1 MNDAGA
7 RLQRLLGGAA
17 LASLRARLR
26 GRYER
31 GRSGG
36 LVTLGNLSMAER
48 DALAGLLGRR
58 PGGAGSLRFDIAEL
72 DGRLQQAGL
81 ADSLRHALELLDGPL
96 IDLVAARSEAA
107 REWESVRAAAIDA
120 RLATFLADSRG
131 LGLLKRLTGRLPAAL
146 QLVGQ
151 VQAVLAQ
158 LPAAAVTRSHLAA
171 QFLGDAHALDPGRPV
186 ATMVLAVLR
195 RERAGEEDVEETV
208 RELWAAAG
216 VLVNELARPALF
228 LNLPGG
234 ASLADGEPGY
244 LSLRAL
250 MRSALDWQVAA
261 HTVYVCEN
269 PNLVA
274 IAADALGV
282 HCAPLVC
289 TDGMPAA
296 AQRTLLAQLAQAGAC
311 LRYHGDFD
319 WAGIAIASTV
329 IDGFGAVPW
338 RFGVSDYLAALDRDA
353 GATRPLEGNPVAA
366 CWDGALADA
375 MHTHGRAID
384 EEALAAT
391 LIPDLDK
398 RQISLEP

>member
-1 MNDAGA
+1 M
-7 RLQRLLGGAA
+7 
-17 LASLRARLR
+17 
-26 GRYER
+26 
-31 GRSGG
+31 
-36 LVTLGNLSMAER
+36 
-48 DALAGLLGRR
+48 
-58 PGGAGSLRFDIAEL
+58 
-72 DGRLQQAGL
+72 
-81 ADSLRHALELLDGPL
+81 
-96 IDLVAARSEAA
+96 
-107 REWESVRAAAIDA
+107 
-120 RLATFLADSRG
+120 
-131 LGLLKRLTGRLPAAL
+131 PAAL

-261 HTVYVCEN
+261 RTVYVCEN

-329 IDGFGAVPW
+329 INGFGAVPW